1 METKESLVIDL
12 IPEQRVLFNGHICH
26 VQGRDK
32 GSMIVSKVKN
42 SPYVFGL
49 SIYSPR
55 YKDLMNRVAVVL

>member
-32 GSMIVSKVKN
+32 GSMIVSKVKTALT
-42 SPYVFGL
+42 SLVFQ
-49 SIYSPR
+49 STR
-55 YKDLMNRVAVVL
+55 RVTKT